1 MYDISAEW
9 LELGEAG
16 LDDGGRGIKNL
27 DHQHSN
33 STTASETSSAH
44 WHIRLG
50 WSQFSSVAYRV
61 RLFATP

>member
-50 WSQFSSVAYRV
+50 WPQFSSVA
-61 RLFATP
+61 